1 MRDKLKRYQDKI
13 EQKMES
19 DRELA
24 KELLKLGKTE

>member
-19 DRELA
+19 DRKLA